1 MLTLELSKVKCTF
14 SAEPWGETVH
24 VEADTV
30 SLANIALKY

>member
-1 MLTLELSKVKCTF
+1 MLELSKLKCTF
-14 SAEPWGETVH
+14 SAEPWGKIVR